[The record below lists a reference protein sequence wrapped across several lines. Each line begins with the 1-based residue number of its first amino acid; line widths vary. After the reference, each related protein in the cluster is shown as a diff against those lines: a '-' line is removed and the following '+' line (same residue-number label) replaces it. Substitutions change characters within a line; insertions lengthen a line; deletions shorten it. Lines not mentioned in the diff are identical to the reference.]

1 MSVKSSKKFS
11 GFVQWFIRLQQLKEM
26 QSSKLGMTERVTFVN
41 GRNTKG
47 VPFLTEMLY
56 KKVRG
61 WTSGGAYLYKTLL
74 STPLGFE

>member
-1 MSVKSSKKFS
+1 
-11 GFVQWFIRLQQLKEM
+11 M